1 MYFLKLFF
9 ASLFFN
15 TLVFGDGKFYTLSM
29 CLTKDHDGAS
39 YFLNRYLDEPE
50 ADIFIVKLE
59 DGRYLT
65 TYGSFNSREKAAEF
79 MAKLPERLKQH
90 KPFIK
95 EFDYNLAHAKDT
107 QKYIFHKENF
117 NYSIS
122 VCSSKEYKNAIGC
135 VKEYIPNQKSE
146 VYIIKDDD
154 GLYKTLYGAFQ
165 THQEAQKFIKTL
177 AEVTKSQGPFVKKLP
192 YSLKDKRNYS
202 ERILK
207 RESNQKKA
215 IDVNQ
220 FVKFEKIVI
229 SVDSK
234 THKMSLQGILDGK
247 AVELKEYK
255 VSTAKRDM
263 PKPLGEGGITSI
275 SLHPH
280 WYPTQETIEHF
291 KKTKNINLPSVVPY
305 GHPHNYMGEAKIN
318 LTHEV
323 DGKNVFRIH
332 GTVNE
337 STIGRSESG
346 GCIRMK
352 NAEVAELATLLQNYS
367 DKKSMKNIKVILN

>member
-9 ASLFFN
+9 ISLFFT
-15 TLVFGDGKFYTLSM
+15 TLANAEGKFYTLSM

-65 TYGSFNSREKAAEF
+65 AYGSFTSKEAAAEF
-79 MAKLPERLKQH
+79 MAQLPKNLKEH
-90 KPFIK
+90 KPFVK
-95 EFDYNLAHAKDT
+95 EFDYNLAHAPNV
-107 QKYIFHKENF
+107 QKLLFQKEYF

-122 VCSSKEYKNAIGC
+122 VCSSKEYKNALSC

-154 GLYKTLYGAFQ
+154 GLYKTLYGAFT
-165 THQEAQKFIKTL
+165 THHEAQKFLKSL
-177 AEVTKSQGPFVKKLP
+177 SKVTHSQGPFVKKLS

-202 ERILK
+202 QRVLQ
-207 RESNQKKA
+207 RESKEKKTLDA
-215 IDVNQ
+215 EA
-220 FVKFEKIVI
+220 FVKFEKILI
-229 SVDSK
+229 HVDSK
-234 THKMSLQGILDGK
+234 THKMSLQGVLEGK
-247 AVELKEYK
+247 AVTLKEYK
-255 VSTAKRDM
+255 VSTAKKDM

-275 SLHPH
+275 SLQPH

-291 KKTKNINLPSVVPY
+291 KKSKNITLPAVVPY

-323 DGKNVFRIH
+323 DGRNVFRIH

-352 NAEVAELATLLQNYS
+352 NSEVRELATMLQKYS
-367 DKKSMKNIKVILN
+367 DKKSMKNIRVILN